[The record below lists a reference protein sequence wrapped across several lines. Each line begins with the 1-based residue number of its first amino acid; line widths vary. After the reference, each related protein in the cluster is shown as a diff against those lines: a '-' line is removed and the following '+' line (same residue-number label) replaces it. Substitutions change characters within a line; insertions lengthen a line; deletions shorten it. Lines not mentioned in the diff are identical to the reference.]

1 MSVSP
6 SIYRAE
12 RRWIQQTREQLR
24 RDHWL
29 RWHAVLIAACTLA
42 CLLLGGA
49 LLRWAGVDALAWRY
63 ALLLPMTYL
72 IYLAL
77 LRLWAGYLL
86 RRDSSLGDGADL
98 AAELSTGRSGSPFE
112 SGGGGDFG
120 GGGASGDFAAD
131 LSDLADGAAGEIA
144 QSTAKVGGEAIGA
157 LDEGAVVVLPL
168 VAVLA
173 IVALLA
179 SLLSAA
185 VLMLFGVEVLL
196 AVAVE
201 VALSASMGALVYR
214 QQREGWLGRAV
225 GHTWRGALAMLV
237 LGLALGAAIDH
248 YLPGADSLPEALTLM
263 RGKR

>member
-6 SIYRAE
+6 SFYRAE
-12 RRWIQQTREQLR
+12 RRWIQRTREQLR

-29 RWHAVLIAACTLA
+29 RWHVFLIAACTLT

-72 IYLAL
+72 IYLTL

-98 AAELSTGRSGSPFE
+98 AGELPTGRSGSPFE

-131 LSDLADGAAGEIA
+131 WADGAASEIA
-144 QSTAKVGGEAIGA
+144 QGTAKVGGEAIGA

-168 VAVLA
+168 VALLA

-179 SLLSAA
+179 GLLSAA

-214 QQREGWLGRAV
+214 QQREGWLGRAI

-237 LGLALGAAIDH
+237 LGLALGATIDH
-248 YLPGADSLPEALTLM
+248 YLPAVDSLPEALTLVG
-263 RGKR
+263 GKR